1 MSMALND
8 LEITEAD
15 YHNPEHGRAIIE
27 LLDAYSR
34 DPMGQEAPLPESV
47 RQHLIPGLKNTP
59 GSFLY
64 LAFVEGKPAGII
76 TCFTGFSTFK
86 ARKLVNIHDIAVMP
100 EFRGMGIGQKLIEA
114 AEKRAVSL
122 GCCKLTLEVRD
133 DNRAKH
139 LYKRCGFEAGEPEM
153 LFWTKEL

>member
-1 MSMALND
+1 MDFNR

-15 YHNPEHGRAIIE
+15 YDNPKHERAIIE

-34 DPMGQEAPLPESV
+34 DAMGQEAPLPDSV

-59 GSFLY
+59 GSFVY
-64 LAFVEGKPAGII
+64 VAFNEGEPAGII

-86 ARKLVNIHDIAVMP
+86 AQKLVNIHDIAVMP
-100 EFRGMGIGQKLIEA
+100 EYRGMGIGQKLIEV
-114 AEKRAVSL
+114 AEKRAVSM

-139 LYKRCGFEAGEPEM
+139 LYKRCGFEAGKPEM
-153 LFWTKEL
+153 HFWTKEL